1 VRPIPAAV
9 VALLAALVPAGRLAL
24 FAERP
29 EVTTTVLATGI
40 PLHFQQDLSSSSTSV
55 VLATRGGK
63 GAVPAGRD
71 GLAYLVTRLAVDVPD
86 ERKARDMLSQA
97 GRFSVSI
104 LEDGA
109 LIKIDCLSEYLEPT
123 LKTAAAII
131 QDPIFSSIRIDR
143 IKTMMTPQAGRQEDN
158 SAVLA
163 HQAVLEAFY
172 GGRGYGGALYGNA
185 PSLKSL
191 DRRTVVGFYEEHF
204 ASNRIF
210 FSAVSDLPFERVS
223 DLLEKSFT
231 RVAVGGTHES
241 AADFQDRAHGPENPN
256 LEMVRETQQTYV
268 GRAYSIP
275 EFSRRSHVLALIGE
289 ALLGKGPGSRLW
301 PLRVR
306 DRLAYSVDA
315 VYTPNRG
322 GGVLIAYIETQNAKS
337 GEAAAALES
346 ELRRLREH
354 GLTRDEFEAARMTAR
369 SHFLRGNESKESRA
383 MTMAILEILGLKA
396 GFFHSL
402 PEELETASL
411 EDMVD
416 FLRDVLDPE
425 RELRIVVG
433 PVAAEP
439 DETSVPPAA
448 APSP

>member
-1 VRPIPAAV
+1 MKTIPAAV
-9 VALLAALVPAGRLAL
+9 VALFTALVPAGASAL
-24 FAERP
+24 FAETP

-63 GAVPAGRD
+63 GAVPAGMD
-71 GLAYLVTRLAVDVPD
+71 GLAYLVTRLAVDIPD

-97 GRFSVSI
+97 GRFSVSV

-109 LIKIDCLSEYLEPT
+109 MIKIDCLSEYLEPT

-191 DRRTVVGFYEEHF
+191 DRKTVVGFYEEHF

-210 FSAVSDLPFERVS
+210 FSAVSDLPLERVS

-231 RVAVGGTHES
+231 RAAGGTSES
-241 AADFQDRAHGPENPN
+241 AAGFQDRAHVPEYPN
-256 LEMVRETQQTYV
+256 LELIRETQQTYV
-268 GRAYSIP
+268 GLAYPIP
-275 EFSRRSHVLALIGE
+275 EFSRRSHALALIGE

-322 GGVLIAYIETQNAKS
+322 GGVLVAYIETQNAKT

-346 ELRRLREH
+346 ELRHLREH
-354 GLTRDEFEAARMTAR
+354 GLTRDEFEAARTTAR
-369 SHFLRGNESKESRA
+369 SHFLRANEVKESRA
-383 MTMAILEILGLKA
+383 MTMAILEILGLGA

-402 PEELETASL
+402 AEELEAVSL

-416 FLRDVLDPE
+416 FLRDALDPE

-439 DETSVPPAA
+439 DETAVPPAA

>member
-1 VRPIPAAV
+1 MRPIPAAV
-9 VALLAALVPAGRLAL
+9 VALLAALVPAGT
-24 FAERP
+24 FAQTP
-29 EVTTTVLATGI
+29 EVTTTILTTGI
-40 PLHFQQDLSSSSTSV
+40 PLHFQQDFSSSSTSV
-55 VLATRGGK
+55 VLAIRGGK
-63 GAVPAGRD
+63 GAVPAGKD
-71 GLAYLVTRLAVDVPD
+71 GLAYLVTRLAVDIPD

-97 GRFSVSI
+97 GRFSVSV
-104 LEDGA
+104 LEDGSF
-109 LIKIDCLSEYLEPT
+109 IKIDCLSEYLEPT

-191 DRRTVVGFYEEHF
+191 DRKTVFGFYEEHF

-210 FSAVSDLPFERVS
+210 FSAVSDLPFEKVS

-231 RVAVGGTHES
+231 RAAVGTRES
-241 AADFQDRAHGPENPN
+241 VADFQDRAQVPENPN
-256 LEMVRETQQTYV
+256 LELTRETQQTYV
-268 GRAYSIP
+268 GRAYPIP

-301 PLRVR
+301 PLRGR

-315 VYTPNRG
+315 VYTPNRD
-322 GGVLIAYIETQNAKS
+322 GGVLIAYIETQNAKA
-337 GEAAAALES
+337 GEAAAALEN
-346 ELRRLREH
+346 ELRHLREH

-369 SHFLRGNESKESRA
+369 SHFLRANESKESRA
-383 MTMAILEILGLKA
+383 MTMAVLEILGLGA
-396 GFFHSL
+396 GLFHSL
-402 PEELETASL
+402 AEELEAVSL
-411 EDMVD
+411 EDMID

-433 PVAAEP
+433 SVAAEP
-439 DETSVPPAA
+439 DETAVPPAA
-448 APSP
+448 ASSS

>member
-1 VRPIPAAV
+1 MRPIPAAV
-9 VALLAALVPAGRLAL
+9 VALLAALVPAFPPAL
-24 FAERP
+24 FAETP
-29 EVTTTVLATGI
+29 EVTTTILASGI

-55 VLATRGGK
+55 VLTTRGGK
-63 GAVPAGRD
+63 GAVPDGRD
-71 GLAYLVTRLAVDVPD
+71 GLAYLVTRLAVDIPD

-191 DRRTVVGFYEEHF
+191 DRKTVVGFYEEHF
-204 ASNRIF
+204 VSNRIF

-231 RVAVGGTHES
+231 RVALGTRES
-241 AADFQDRAHGPENPN
+241 ADGFQDRAHGPENPN

-268 GRAYSIP
+268 GRAYPIP
-275 EFSRRSHVLALIGE
+275 EFSLRSHVLALIGE

-337 GEAAAALES
+337 GVAAAALDG

-402 PEELETASL
+402 PEELEAAAL